1 MKKKYN
7 EDELDSMVDF
17 ISDYISSRECNEEI
31 VGNDMNWKTCDYIG
45 DCYITANNRCNSEY
59 AESIDYG
66 GYDSEEEFWEQL
78 FD

>member
-1 MKKKYN
+1 MDCTSCDCIYECYMK
-7 EDELDSMVDF
+7 
-17 ISDYISSRECNEEI
+17 
-31 VGNDMNWKTCDYIG
+31 
-45 DCYITANNRCNSEY
+45 ANNRCNSEF

>member
-1 MKKKYN
+1 MENKYS
-7 EDELDSMVDF
+7 DSELEHM
-17 ISDYISSRECNEEI
+17 SDLIYDYVSEEE
-31 VGNDMNWKTCDYIG
+31 CDYDM
-45 DCYITANNRCNSEY
+45 DCKSCDCIDECYMKANNRCNSEF